1 MTKTKRYL
9 LLAVAACLL
18 IALTIGITACGG
30 KKNDTETT
38 GPAAIGTVGTEN
50 LTYTLVLKTE
60 GGKPME
66 GIGVYFYTDHTKAEL
81 TWFAKTDA
89 EGKASFTDLASDNY
103 VAVLDGVPEGY
114 QVEEYYPLTGETTE
128 VILSAGMSDGD
139 LANITYEL
147 GDAVLNFS
155 VTTADGT
162 VYVLSELLQEKQAV
176 VLNFWYLQCAPC
188 RMEFP
193 YLQEAYEKYSEK
205 IEVLALNPINNEP
218 EAIEAFREELGLTFP
233 MAYCDPNWEKAMQL
247 TAYPTTVIID
257 RYGSIALIH
266 KGSVTEAKVF
276 EDAFEFFTADDY
288 EQTVVEDIAELEIK
302 EAGSDS
308 ENPIEIGG
316 KTSFQVTV
324 KPGQLVYYHLYRL
337 DGMYLS
343 IKNEY
348 AYAVYNDYTYKAS
361 GGSLGF
367 TVNCPDTFTPAKVA
381 FGNSGT
387 ETQIYNVTLSA
398 KPGTFNNP
406 HTLKL
411 GEFTTKVESGN
422 DQGVYYLYTAKED
435 GRLTVQCTDI
445 SKNVKYDYTLQNQN
459 TMAVRTIR
467 EDGDEEEGTV
477 SISVKKGHKVM
488 LTIGTLPDDSNSYPG
503 ATFTSVASMGEDTGD
518 DGTSAKKIDYAI
530 TVTDENRK
538 PLSGVFLNVKSVEQ
552 QTEESTE
559 ETTETETTT
568 TTPVS
573 VSISTNE
580 EGVATTKQPEGDYD
594 VTVSLIPGYTA
605 ATTKFRL
612 TKDNPFVS
620 IKLEPL
626 VVEKKNYTITVV
638 DEQGNPVVNATVT
651 MGGEVGYTDANG
663 NVTFELPVASY
674 TVTIVTEEA
683 TYTSPVSGD
692 QADVNIDLS
701 QADKVETGPEGQTK
715 DYLVTVQDYAGN
727 PRSGVTVQF
736 LKEGIP
742 ASVVQTDA
750 SGKAAA
756 TLESADYSVA
766 LAFADKGWYYE
777 EKSALLPVGTT
788 ELTIKVANGVSGTPE
803 ELYVGNAYY
812 LNVGGT
818 YVTMQ
823 AEVVNYYIF
832 EPTEPGLYRIGTS
845 DPEAKIGYY
854 GGSTFFIADMTSS
867 TDYTPEN
874 NYYTRNIK
882 QGNIGGVIIIGVT
895 GAQDAIIEI
904 IRMGDPI
911 LDETDIVPD
920 VYEGKTT
927 PTKVFKI
934 KAADGKKLKYVDL
947 KGKTSDYQ
955 IVLGSDGYYHLNSAN
970 GPLLYMN
977 LGPSAP
983 YISMYNMLGYTG
995 FGGTSLTASF
1005 YDANGS
1011 VVRREDYTAC
1021 MCSYV
1026 ENIDP
1031 TYGVYP
1037 LTEDLVYM
1045 MQNGGGY
1052 KGWWNPDSANCIF
1065 LDEEKVLDPTINLE
1079 LGWMFAV
1086 CYVP

>member
-18 IALTIGITACGG
+18 IALTIGMTACKG
-30 KKNDTETT
+30 KNADETT
-38 GPAAIGTVGTEN
+38 AATGSATLGTVGTEN

-60 GGKPME
+60 GGKPVE
-66 GIGVYFYTDHTKAEL
+66 DIGVFFYTDYTKTEL
-81 TWFAKTDA
+81 VWFAKTDA
-89 EGKASFTDLASDNY
+89 EGKAGFTDLASDNY
-103 VAVLDGVPEGY
+103 VAVLDGVSEGY
-114 QVEEYYPLTGETTE
+114 QVEEYYPLTGEVTE
-128 VILSAGMSDGD
+128 VILSAGMSEGD

-147 GDAVLNFS
+147 GDVMLNFS
-155 VTTADGT
+155 VTAPDGT
-162 VYVLSELLQEKQAV
+162 VYVLSELLEQKEAV
-176 VLNFWYLQCAPC
+176 VLNFWYLQCNPC
-188 RMEFP
+188 RAEFP
-193 YLQEAYEKYSEK
+193 YLQQAYENYSDK
-205 IEVLALNPINNEP
+205 IEILALNPINDDN
-218 EAIEAFREELGLTFP
+218 EAIAAFQKELGLTFP
-233 MAYCDPNWEKAMQL
+233 MAHCDSAWEKAMQL

-266 KGSVTEAKVF
+266 KGSIDEAKVF
-276 EDAFEFFTADDY
+276 EDAFEFFTSDDY
-288 EQTVVEDIAELEIK
+288 EQTTVEDITDLEIA
-302 EAGSDS
+302 EPGSDS

-343 IKNEY
+343 IRNEY

-367 TVNCPDTFTPAKVA
+367 TVHCQDTFTPAKVA

-387 ETQIYNVTLSA
+387 ETQTYNVTLSA

-406 HTLKL
+406 YTLKL
-411 GEFTTKVESGN
+411 GEFKTTVEAGN

-435 GRLTVQCTDI
+435 GRLTVQCTNV

-459 TMAVRTIR
+459 TMAVRTIK

-488 LTIGTLPDDSNSYPG
+488 LTIGTLPNDSNSYPG

-518 DGTSAKKIDYAI
+518 DSTSAKKIDYAI

-538 PLSGVFLNVKSVEQ
+538 PLSGVFLNLKSIEEQ
-552 QTEESTE
+552 KE
-559 ETTETETTT
+559 ETEGTETTAP
-568 TTPVS
+568 TTPIS
-573 VSISTNE
+573 VNISTNE
-580 EGVATTKQPEGDYD
+580 KGVATTKQPEGEYD
-594 VTVSLIPGYTA
+594 VTVSLLPGYTA

-626 VVEKKNYTITVV
+626 VVETKNYTITVV
-638 DEQGNPVVNATVT
+638 DEQGTPVANATVT
-651 MGGEVGYTDANG
+651 IGGEVGYTDATG
-663 NVTFELPVASY
+663 SVTFELPVAGY
-674 TVTIVTEEA
+674 TVTIVTEDG
-683 TYTSPVSGD
+683 TYTSAVTGEDENVS
-692 QADVNIDLS
+692 IDLG
-701 QADKVETGPEGQTK
+701 QADKVESGPATGENA
-715 DYLVTVQDYAGN
+715 DYVVTVQDYSGN
-727 PRSGVTVQF
+727 PRSGVTVQI
-736 LKEGIP
+736 LKDGIP
-742 ASVVQTDA
+742 ASVLQTDND
-750 SGKAAA
+750 GKVAAN
-756 TLESADYSVA
+756 LEAADYTVA

-777 EKSALLPVGTT
+777 EKTAVLPKGTT
-788 ELTIKVANGVSGTPE
+788 ELTVRVAQGVGSAIE
-803 ELYVGNAYY
+803 ELYVGNAYF
-812 LNVGGT
+812 LTVGGT

-823 AEVVNYYIF
+823 PEVVNYYIF

-845 DPEAKIGYY
+845 DPEARVGYY
-854 GGSTFFIADMTSS
+854 GGSTFFISNMTSS
-867 TDYTPEN
+867 TDYTEEN
-874 NYYTRNIK
+874 NYYTRNVK
-882 QGNIGGVIIIGVT
+882 QNNIGSVIIIGVT
-895 GAQDAIIEI
+895 GAPDAIVEI
-904 IRMGDPI
+904 IRLSDPV
-911 LDETDIVPD
+911 LDETDIVPE
-920 VYEGKTT
+920 VYEGKTP

-934 KAADGKKLKYVDL
+934 KAADGRKLKYVDL
-947 KGKTSDYQ
+947 KGKTSEYQ
-955 IVLGSDGYYHLNSAN
+955 IVMGSDGYYHLNSAD

-977 LGPSAP
+977 LGPNAP

-1065 LDEEKVLDPTINLE
+1065 LDEDKVLDPTINLE